1 MPSYISFDIRK
12 RKTVTN
18 GLARHNERQP
28 GMKHTNTNIKNE
40 RTKDNI
46 TLVTSDLSYPK
57 RIEKIIEEQHTS
69 KRKVR
74 FDAVRLITT
83 TVELGG
89 DIRNKPE
96 KEQIEFLMATYE
108 YLKNEYGENNIA
120 HASIH
125 VDETCPHLHFD
136 FVPIKDGSLN
146 AKHVVGNKK
155 DMKATQNKL
164 LKTMQD
170 KFPQHDFKR
179 KNSTIKGIDRKIWQ
193 SIQDQKKKIEAEIA
207 EKISNFNRAAKIKL
221 SELNEK
227 EQKLISYDKGLK
239 QREGHLN
246 ASEQNLKTKQGEF
259 ELYQKTRVKQLDDK
273 EKALNQR
280 SEELVKNEA
289 KQDKKELTLNQREIE
304 LNQYKERLK
313 RQEKENKEKEKENE
327 EKEKEIA
334 YKNTLLKSKQLQQEQ
349 DFNKREDTLQ
359 RREQTLTTQENAI
372 KSTLNEFK
380 TLIDEQ
386 KLTLKTVEEYEEK
399 ADKFAE
405 SFKFGEDEFVNM
417 INDLNKNNER
427 GDSFER

>member
-12 RKTVTN
+12 RKTATN

-28 GMKHTNTNIKNE
+28 GMKHTNSNIKHN

-46 TLVTSDLSYPK
+46 MLVTSDLSYPK
-57 RIEKIIEEQHTS
+57 RIENIIEKEHTS

-89 DIRNKPE
+89 DIRDKSE
-96 KEQIEFLMATYE
+96 KEQVEFLLGTYE
-108 YLKNEYGENNIA
+108 YLKNEYGENNIV

-146 AKHVVGNKK
+146 AKTVVGNKK
-155 DMKATQNKL
+155 DMKTTQNKL
-164 LKTMQD
+164 LKAMQE
-170 KFPQHDFKR
+170 KYSQHDFKR

-207 EKISNFNRAAKIKL
+207 EKISNFNRNAKIKL
-221 SELNEK
+221 SEIDEREK
-227 EQKLISYDKGLK
+227 RVTTLETDLK
-239 QREGHLN
+239 QREGLLN
-246 ASEQNLKTKQGEF
+246 ASEENLKTKQDNF
-259 ELYQKTRVKQLDDK
+259 EVYRKTRVKQLDDK

-280 SEELVKNEA
+280 SEDVVKNEA
-289 KQDKKELTLNQREIE
+289 KQDKREDILNQREIE
-304 LNQYKERLK
+304 LNQYQERLK
-313 RQEKENKEKEKENE
+313 RQEKENE
-327 EKEKEIA
+327 EKEKEIELR
-334 YKNTLLKSKQLQQEQ
+334 NTLLKSKELRNEREHE
-349 DFNKREDTLQ
+349 KREDLLQ
-359 RREQTLTTQENAI
+359 RREQALTTQENTI
-372 KSTLNEFK
+372 KSTLSEFK
-380 TLIDEQ
+380 ELINEQ

-405 SFKFGEDEFVNM
+405 SFTFGEDEFVNM

-427 GDSFER
+427 GNSFER

>member
-1 MPSYISFDIRK
+1 MIFMPSYISFDIRK

-28 GMKHTNTNIKNE
+28 GMKHTNSNIKND

-74 FDAVRLITT
+74 HDAVRLITT

-89 DIRNKPE
+89 DIRDKSE
-96 KEQIEFLMATYE
+96 KEQVDFLLETYD
-108 YLKNEYGENNIA
+108 YLKNEYGENNIV

-146 AKHVVGNKK
+146 ARSVVGNKK
-155 DMKATQNKL
+155 DMKTTQNKL

-179 KNSTIKGIDRKIWQ
+179 KNSTIKGVDRRIWQ
-193 SIQDQKKKIEAEIA
+193 SIQDQKKKVEAEID
-207 EKISNFNRAAKIKL
+207 EKISNFKRNAKIKL
-221 SELNEK
+221 SEIDEREK
-227 EQKLISYDKGLK
+227 RVTTLENDLK
-239 QREGHLN
+239 EREGRLN
-246 ASEQNLKTKQGEF
+246 ASEDALEIKQEKF
-259 ELYQKTRVKQLDDK
+259 ELYQKNKVKKLEDK
-273 EKALNQR
+273 ETKLNQR
-280 SEELVKNEA
+280 SEDLVKNES
-289 KQDKKELTLNQREIE
+289 KQDKKELMLKEREIE
-304 LNQYKERLK
+304 LNQYEERLK
-313 RQEKENKEKEKENE
+313 EEEKENE

-334 YKNTLLKSKQLQQEQ
+334 YKNTLFKSKQLRQEQ
-349 DFNKREDTLQ
+349 EFAKREDKLQ
-359 RREQTLTTQENAI
+359 RREQELTTKEDTI

-380 TLIDEQ
+380 ELINEQ
-386 KLTLKTVEEYEEK
+386 KLTLKTVEEYEEQ
-399 ADKFAE
+399 ANKFAD
-405 SFKFGEDEFVNM
+405 SFEFGEDEFVNM

-427 GDSFER
+427 GNSFER

>member
-1 MPSYISFDIRK
+1 MIFVPSYISFDIRK

-28 GMKHTNTNIKNE
+28 GMKHANTNIKNE

-69 KRKVR
+69 KRKIR

-96 KEQIEFLMATYE
+96 KEQIEFLMATYD

-146 AKHVVGNKK
+146 AKNVVGNKK

-193 SIQDQKKKIEAEIA
+193 SIQDQKKKIEAELA
-207 EKISNFNRAAKIKL
+207 EKIANFNRNAKIRRSQL
-221 SELNEK
+221 DET
-227 EQKLISYDKGLK
+227 EQKLISFAKVLK

-246 ASEQNLKTKQGEF
+246 ASEENLKTKQDNF
-259 ELYQKTRVKQLDDK
+259 EVYRKNKVKELDNK
-273 EKALNQR
+273 ETELNQR
-280 SEELVKNEA
+280 SEDLVKNEA
-289 KQDKKELTLNQREIE
+289 KQDKKELMLNQREIE
-304 LNQYKERLK
+304 LNQYQARL
-313 RQEKENKEKEKENE
+313 KEKEKENE
-327 EKEKEIA
+327 EKQKEIA
-334 YKNTLLKSKQLQQEQ
+334 YKNTLLKSKQLQQQKAHDE
-349 DFNKREDTLQ
+349 REDTLQ
-359 RREQTLTTQENAI
+359 RREQALTTQENTI
-372 KSTLNEFK
+372 KSTLSEFK
-380 TLIDEQ
+380 ELINEQ
-386 KLTLKTVEEYEEK
+386 KLTLKTIEEYEEK
-399 ADKFAE
+399 ADKFAD
-405 SFKFGEDEFVNM
+405 SFKFSEDEFIKTVNA
-417 INDLNKNNER
+417 LTKNKER
-427 GDSFER
+427 GNSIER

>member
-1 MPSYISFDIRK
+1 MIFVPSYISFDIRK

-28 GMKHTNTNIKNE
+28 GMKHANTNIKNE

-96 KEQIEFLMATYE
+96 KEQIEFLMATYD
-108 YLKNEYGENNIA
+108 YLKNEYGEHNIA

-146 AKHVVGNKK
+146 AKNVVGNKK

-207 EKISNFNRAAKIKL
+207 EQISNFNRNAKIKL
-221 SELNEK
+221 SELYEK

-246 ASEQNLKTKQGEF
+246 AFEEILKTKQDNF
-259 ELYQKTRVKQLDDK
+259 EVYRKNKVKELDNK
-273 EKALNQR
+273 ETQLNQR
-280 SEELVKNEA
+280 SEDLVKNEA
-289 KQDKKELTLNQREIE
+289 KQDKKELMLNQREIE
-304 LNQYKERLK
+304 LNQYHARL
-313 RQEKENKEKEKENE
+313 KEKEKENE
-327 EKEKEIA
+327 EKEKEIE
-334 YKNTLLKSKQLQQEQ
+334 YKNTLLKSKQLRQEQ
-349 DFNKREDTLQ
+349 DFNKREDKLQ
-359 RREQTLTTQENAI
+359 RREQALTTQENAI

-399 ADKFAE
+399 ADKFAD

-417 INDLNKNNER
+417 MNDLTKNKER
-427 GDSFER
+427 GNSIEL

>member
-18 GLARHNERQP
+18 GLARHNEREP
-28 GMKHTNTNIKNE
+28 GMKHANKNIKNE

-96 KEQIEFLMATYE
+96 KEQIEFLMATYD

-146 AKHVVGNKK
+146 AKNVVGNKK

-193 SIQDQKKKIEAEIA
+193 SIQDQKKKIEAELA
-207 EKISNFNRAAKIKL
+207 EKIANFNRNAKIRL
-221 SELNEK
+221 SQLDET
-227 EQKLISYDKGLK
+227 EQKLISFAKGLK

-246 ASEQNLKTKQGEF
+246 ASEENLKTKQDNF
-259 ELYQKTRVKQLDDK
+259 EVYRKNKVKELDNK
-273 EKALNQR
+273 ETQLNQR
-280 SEELVKNEA
+280 SENLVKNEA
-289 KQDKKELTLNQREIE
+289 KQDKNELMLNQREIE
-304 LNQYKERLK
+304 LNQYQARL
-313 RQEKENKEKEKENE
+313 KEKEKENE
-327 EKEKEIA
+327 EKEKEIE
-334 YKNTLLKSKQLQQEQ
+334 YKNTVLKSKQLRQEQ
-349 DFNKREDTLQ
+349 EFEKREDKLQ
-359 RREQTLTTQENAI
+359 RREQALTTQENSI
-372 KSTLNEFK
+372 KSTLSEFK
-380 TLIDEQ
+380 ELINEQ

-399 ADKFAE
+399 ADKFAD
-405 SFKFGEDEFVNM
+405 SFKFGEDEFVNT
-417 INDLNKNNER
+417 INALTKNKER
-427 GDSFER
+427 GSSFER

>member
-57 RIEKIIEEQHTS
+57 RIEKIIDEQHTS

-74 FDAVRLITT
+74 HDAVRLITT

-96 KEQIEFLMATYE
+96 KEQIEFLMATYD

-146 AKHVVGNKK
+146 ARSVVGNKK
-155 DMKATQNKL
+155 DMKTTQNKL

-179 KNSTIKGIDRKIWQ
+179 KNATVKGIDRKIWQ
-193 SIQDQKKKIEAEIA
+193 NIQDQKKKVEAEIN
-207 EKISNFNRAAKIKL
+207 EKISNFNRNAKIKL
-221 SELNEK
+221 SELDEK
-227 EQKLISYDKGLK
+227 EQKLISYANGLK
-239 QREGHLN
+239 EREGRLN
-246 ASEQNLKTKQGEF
+246 ASEDEFKTKQDNF
-259 ELYQKTRVKQLDDK
+259 ELYQKNTVEKLKDK
-273 EKALNQR
+273 ETQLNQR
-280 SEELVKNEA
+280 SEDLVKNES
-289 KQDKKELTLNQREIE
+289 KQDKKELMLNQREIE
-304 LNQYKERLK
+304 LNQYQERLK
-313 RQEKENKEKEKENE
+313 EQEKEQE
-327 EKEKEIA
+327 EKDKEIE
-334 YKNTLLKSKQLQQEQ
+334 YKNTLLKSKQMRQEQ
-349 DFNKREDTLQ
+349 DFNKREDELAT
-359 RREQTLTTQENAI
+359 REQALTTKEDTI

-380 TLIDEQ
+380 ELINEQ
-386 KLTLKTVEEYEEK
+386 KLTLKTVEEYEEQ
-399 ADKFAE
+399 ANKFAD
-405 SFKFGEDEFVNM
+405 SFEFGEDEFVNM

-427 GDSFER
+427 GNSLER

>member
-57 RIEKIIEEQHTS
+57 RIEKIIDEQHTS

-74 FDAVRLITT
+74 HDAVRLITT

-96 KEQIEFLMATYE
+96 KEQIEFLMATYD

-146 AKHVVGNKK
+146 ARSVVGNKK
-155 DMKATQNKL
+155 DMKTTQNKL

-179 KNSTIKGIDRKIWQ
+179 KNATVKGIDRKIWQ
-193 SIQDQKKKIEAEIA
+193 NIQDQKKKVEAEIN
-207 EKISNFNRAAKIKL
+207 EKISNFNRNAKIKL
-221 SELNEK
+221 SELDEK
-227 EQKLISYDKGLK
+227 EQKLISYANGLK
-239 QREGHLN
+239 EREGRLN
-246 ASEQNLKTKQGEF
+246 ASEENLKTKQDNF
-259 ELYQKTRVKQLDDK
+259 ELYQKNTVKKLKDK
-273 EKALNQR
+273 ETQLNQR
-280 SEELVKNEA
+280 SEDVVKNES
-289 KQDKKELTLNQREIE
+289 KQDKKELMLNQREIE
-304 LNQYKERLK
+304 LNQYHERL
-313 RQEKENKEKEKENE
+313 KEKEKENE
-327 EKEKEIA
+327 EKEKQIE
-334 YKNTLLKSKQLQQEQ
+334 YKNTRLKSKQLRQEQ
-349 DFNKREDTLQ
+349 EFEKREDELT
-359 RREQTLTTQENAI
+359 RREQALTTQENTI
-372 KSTLNEFK
+372 KSTLSEFK
-380 TLIDEQ
+380 ELINEQ
-386 KLTLKTVEEYEEK
+386 KLTLKTVEKYEEK
-399 ADKFAE
+399 ADKFAD
-405 SFKFGEDEFVNM
+405 SLKFGADEFVNT
-417 INDLNKNNER
+417 INALTKNKER
-427 GDSFER
+427 GSSFER

>member
-18 GLARHNERQP
+18 GLARHNEREP

-57 RIEKIIEEQHTS
+57 RIEKIIDEQHTS

-96 KEQIEFLMATYE
+96 KEQIEFLLATYD

-193 SIQDQKKKIEAEIA
+193 SIQEQKKKIEAEIN
-207 EKISNFNRAAKIKL
+207 EKISNFNRNAKIKL
-221 SELNEK
+221 SELHEK

-239 QREGHLN
+239 EREGRLN
-246 ASEQNLKTKQGEF
+246 ASEENLKTKQDNF
-259 ELYQKTRVKQLDDK
+259 EVYRKNKVKELDNK
-273 EKALNQR
+273 ETQLNQR
-280 SEELVKNEA
+280 SEDLVKNEA
-289 KQDKKELTLNQREIE
+289 KQDKKELMLKERERE
-304 LNQYKERLK
+304 LNQYQERL
-313 RQEKENKEKEKENE
+313 KEKEKENE
-327 EKEKEIA
+327 EKEKQIE
-334 YKNTLLKSKQLQQEQ
+334 YKNTLLKSKQLRQEQ
-349 DFNKREDTLQ
+349 DFNKREDKLQ
-359 RREQTLTTQENAI
+359 RREQALTTQENTI
-372 KSTLNEFK
+372 KSTLSEFK
-380 TLIDEQ
+380 ELINEQ

-427 GDSFER
+427 GNSFER

>member
-12 RKTVTN
+12 RKTITN

-57 RIEKIIEEQHTS
+57 RIEKIIDEQHTS

-74 FDAVRLITT
+74 HDAVRLITT

-96 KEQIEFLMATYE
+96 KEQIEFLMATYD

-146 AKHVVGNKK
+146 ARSVVGNKK
-155 DMKATQNKL
+155 DMKTTQNKL

-193 SIQDQKKKIEAEIA
+193 NIQDQKKKVEAEIN
-207 EKISNFNRAAKIKL
+207 EKISNFNRNAKIKL
-221 SELNEK
+221 SELDEK
-227 EQKLISYDKGLK
+227 EQKLISYADGLK
-239 QREGHLN
+239 EREGRLN
-246 ASEQNLKTKQGEF
+246 AFEDEFKNKQDNF
-259 ELYQKTRVKQLDDK
+259 ELYQKNTVKKLKDK
-273 EKALNQR
+273 ETQLNQR
-280 SEELVKNEA
+280 SKTLVENEA
-289 KQDKKELTLNQREIE
+289 KQDKKELMLKEREIE
-304 LNQYKERLK
+304 LNQYNERL
-313 RQEKENKEKEKENE
+313 KEKEKENE
-327 EKEKEIA
+327 EKEKEIDF
-334 YKNTLLKSKQLQQEQ
+334 KNSLLKSKQLQQQKAHDE
-349 DFNKREDTLQ
+349 REDELE
-359 RREQTLTTQENAI
+359 RREQKLTTKEDTI
-372 KSTLNEFK
+372 KSTISEFK
-380 TLIDEQ
+380 ELINEQ
-386 KLTLKTVEEYEEK
+386 KLTLKTVEEYEEQ
-399 ADKFAE
+399 ANKFAD
-405 SFKFGEDEFVNM
+405 SFEFGEDDF
-417 INDLNKNNER
+417 IKTISDLNKNNER
-427 GDSFER
+427 GNSFER

>member
-28 GMKHTNTNIKNE
+28 GMKHTNSNIKND

-74 FDAVRLITT
+74 HDAVRLITT

-89 DIRNKPE
+89 DIREKSE
-96 KEQIEFLMATYE
+96 KEQVDFLLGTYE
-108 YLKNEYGENNIA
+108 YLKNEYGENNIV

-146 AKHVVGNKK
+146 ARSVVGNKK
-155 DMKATQNKL
+155 DMKTTQNKL

-179 KNSTIKGIDRKIWQ
+179 KNSTIKGIDRRIWQ
-193 SIQDQKKKIEAEIA
+193 SIQNQKKKVEAEIN
-207 EKISNFNRAAKIKL
+207 ETISNFNRNAKIKL
-221 SELNEK
+221 SELDEK
-227 EQKLISYDKGLK
+227 EQNLISYANGLK
-239 QREGHLN
+239 EREGRLN
-246 ASEQNLKTKQGEF
+246 ASEDEFKNKQDNF
-259 ELYQKTRVKQLDDK
+259 ELYQKNTVKKLKDK
-273 EKALNQR
+273 ETQLNQR
-280 SEELVKNEA
+280 SEDLVKNES
-289 KQDKKELTLNQREIE
+289 KQDKKELMLNQREIE
-304 LNQYKERLK
+304 LNQYQARL
-313 RQEKENKEKEKENE
+313 KEKEKENE

-334 YKNTLLKSKQLQQEQ
+334 YKNTLLKSKQLQQQKAHDE
-349 DFNKREDTLQ
+349 REDTLQ
-359 RREQTLTTQENAI
+359 RREQALTTQENTI
-372 KSTLNEFK
+372 KSTLSEFK
-380 TLIDEQ
+380 ELINEQ

-399 ADKFAE
+399 ADKFAD
-405 SFKFGEDEFVNM
+405 SFKFGEDEFVNT
-417 INDLNKNNER
+417 INALTKNKER
-427 GDSFER
+427 GNSIER

>member
-1 MPSYISFDIRK
+1 MIFVPSYISFDIRK

-28 GMKHTNTNIKNE
+28 GMKHANTNIKHE

-146 AKHVVGNKK
+146 AKNVVGNKK

-179 KNSTIKGIDRKIWQ
+179 KNSTIKGIDRRIWQ
-193 SIQDQKKKIEAEIA
+193 SIQDQKKKVEAEID
-207 EKISNFNRAAKIKL
+207 EKISNFKRNAKIKL
-221 SELNEK
+221 SEIDEREK
-227 EQKLISYDKGLK
+227 RVNTLENDLK
-239 QREGHLN
+239 EREGRLN
-246 ASEQNLKTKQGEF
+246 ASEENLKTKQGEF
-259 ELYQKTRVKQLDDK
+259 DVYQKNKVKELNNK
-273 EKALNQR
+273 ETQLNQR
-280 SEELVKNEA
+280 SEDLVKNEA

-304 LNQYKERLK
+304 LNQYHERL
-313 RQEKENKEKEKENE
+313 KEKEKENE

-334 YKNTLLKSKQLQQEQ
+334 YKNTLLKSKQLRQEQ

-427 GDSFER
+427 GNSFER

>member
-18 GLARHNERQP
+18 GLARHNEREP
-28 GMKHTNTNIKNE
+28 GMKHANKNIKNE

-96 KEQIEFLMATYE
+96 KEQIEFLMATYD

-125 VDETCPHLHFD
+125 LDETCPHLHFD

-146 AKHVVGNKK
+146 AKNVVGNKK

-193 SIQDQKKKIEAEIA
+193 SIQDQKKKIEAELA
-207 EKISNFNRAAKIKL
+207 EKIANFNRNAKIRL
-221 SELNEK
+221 SQLDET
-227 EQKLISYDKGLK
+227 EQKLISFAKGLK

-246 ASEQNLKTKQGEF
+246 ASEEKLKTKQDNF
-259 ELYQKTRVKQLDDK
+259 KKKKKNKVKELDNK
-273 EKALNQR
+273 ETQLNQR
-280 SEELVKNEA
+280 SEDLVKNES
-289 KQDKKELTLNQREIE
+289 KQDKKELMLNQREIE
-304 LNQYKERLK
+304 LNQYHERL
-313 RQEKENKEKEKENE
+313 KEKEKEQE
-327 EKEKEIA
+327 EKEKEIEF
-334 YKNTLLKSKQLQQEQ
+334 KKTLLNTKQHQQEREHE
-349 DFNKREDTLQ
+349 KRADLLQ
-359 RREQTLTTQENAI
+359 RREQALTTQENTI
-372 KSTLNEFK
+372 KSTLSEFK
-380 TLIDEQ
+380 ELINEQ

-399 ADKFAE
+399 ADKFAN

-427 GDSFER
+427 GNSFER

>member
-57 RIEKIIEEQHTS
+57 RIEKIIDEQHTS

-74 FDAVRLITT
+74 HDAVRLITT

-96 KEQIEFLMATYE
+96 KEQIEFLMATYD

-146 AKHVVGNKK
+146 ARSVVGNKK
-155 DMKATQNKL
+155 DMKTTQNKL

-179 KNSTIKGIDRKIWQ
+179 KNATVKGIDRKIWQ
-193 SIQDQKKKIEAEIA
+193 NIQDQKKKVEAEIN
-207 EKISNFNRAAKIKL
+207 EKISNFNRNAKIKL
-221 SELNEK
+221 SELDEK
-227 EQKLISYDKGLK
+227 EQKLISYANGLK
-239 QREGHLN
+239 EREGRLN
-246 ASEQNLKTKQGEF
+246 ASEDEFKNKQDNF
-259 ELYQKTRVKQLDDK
+259 ELYQKNTVKKLKDK
-273 EKALNQR
+273 ETQLNQR
-280 SEELVKNEA
+280 SEDLVKNES
-289 KQDKKELTLNQREIE
+289 KQDKKELMLKERERE
-304 LNQYKERLK
+304 LNQYEERIK
-313 RQEKENKEKEKENE
+313 QEEKENE
-327 EKEKEIA
+327 EKEKEIE
-334 YKNTLLKSKQLQQEQ
+334 YKNTLLKSKQLRQEQ
-349 DFNKREDTLQ
+349 EFETREDELA
-359 RREQTLTTQENAI
+359 RREQELTTKEDTI
-372 KSTLNEFK
+372 KSTISEFK
-380 TLIDEQ
+380 ELINEQ
-386 KLTLKTVEEYEEK
+386 KLTLKTIEEYEEQ
-399 ADKFAE
+399 ANKFAD
-405 SFKFGEDEFVNM
+405 SFEFGEDEFVNM

-427 GDSFER
+427 GNSFER

>member
-57 RIEKIIEEQHTS
+57 RIEKIIDEQHTS

-74 FDAVRLITT
+74 HDAVRLITT

-96 KEQIEFLMATYE
+96 KEQIEFLMATYD

-146 AKHVVGNKK
+146 ARSVVGNKK
-155 DMKATQNKL
+155 DMKTTQNKL

-179 KNSTIKGIDRKIWQ
+179 KNATVKGIDRKIWQ
-193 SIQDQKKKIEAEIA
+193 NIQDQKKKVEAEIN
-207 EKISNFNRAAKIKL
+207 EKISNFNRNAKIKL
-221 SELNEK
+221 SELDEK
-227 EQKLISYDKGLK
+227 EQKLISYANGLK
-239 QREGHLN
+239 EREGRLN
-246 ASEQNLKTKQGEF
+246 ASEENLKTKQDNF
-259 ELYQKTRVKQLDDK
+259 ELYQKNTVKKLKDK
-273 EKALNQR
+273 ETQLNQR
-280 SEELVKNEA
+280 SEDVVKNEA
-289 KQDKKELTLNQREIE
+289 KQDKKELMLNQREIE
-304 LNQYKERLK
+304 LNQYNERL
-313 RQEKENKEKEKENE
+313 KEKEKENE
-327 EKEKEIA
+327 EKEKEIE
-334 YKNTLLKSKQLQQEQ
+334 YKQTLLKSKELRNEREHE
-349 DFNKREDTLQ
+349 KREQ
-359 RREQTLTTQENAI
+359 ALTTQENTI
-372 KSTLNEFK
+372 KSTISEFK
-380 TLIDEQ
+380 ELINEQ
-386 KLTLKTVEEYEEK
+386 KLTLKTVEEYEEQ
-399 ADKFAE
+399 ANKFAD
-405 SFKFGEDEFVNM
+405 SFEFGEDEFTKVVK
-417 INDLNKNNER
+417 DLTKNNER
-427 GDSFER
+427 GNSFER

>member
-12 RKTVTN
+12 RKTITN

-57 RIEKIIEEQHTS
+57 RIEKIIDEQHTS

-74 FDAVRLITT
+74 HDAVRLITT

-96 KEQIEFLMATYE
+96 KEQIEFLMATYD

-146 AKHVVGNKK
+146 ARSVVGNKK
-155 DMKATQNKL
+155 DMKTTQNKL

-193 SIQDQKKKIEAEIA
+193 NIQDQKKKVEAEIN
-207 EKISNFNRAAKIKL
+207 EKISNFNRNAKIKL
-221 SELNEK
+221 SELDEK
-227 EQKLISYDKGLK
+227 EQKLISYADGLK
-239 QREGHLN
+239 EREGRLN
-246 ASEQNLKTKQGEF
+246 ASEDEFKNKQDNF
-259 ELYQKTRVKQLDDK
+259 ELYQKNTVKKLKDK
-273 EKALNQR
+273 ETQLNQR
-280 SEELVKNEA
+280 SEDLVKTES
-289 KQDKKELTLNQREIE
+289 KQDKKELMLNQREIE
-304 LNQYKERLK
+304 LNQYHERL
-313 RQEKENKEKEKENE
+313 KEKEKEQE
-327 EKEKEIA
+327 EKDKEIE
-334 YKNTLLKSKQLQQEQ
+334 YKNTLLKSKQLRQEQ
-349 DFNKREDTLQ
+349 EFEKREDKLQ
-359 RREQTLTTQENAI
+359 TREQALTTKEDTI

-380 TLIDEQ
+380 ELINEQ
-386 KLTLKTVEEYEEK
+386 KLTLNTVEEYEEQ
-399 ADKFAE
+399 ANKFAD
-405 SFKFGEDEFVNM
+405 SFEFGEDDF
-417 INDLNKNNER
+417 IKTISDLNKNNER
-427 GDSFER
+427 GNSFEL

>member
-57 RIEKIIEEQHTS
+57 RIEKIIDEQHTS

-74 FDAVRLITT
+74 HDAVRLITT

-96 KEQIEFLMATYE
+96 KEQIEFLMATYD

-146 AKHVVGNKK
+146 ARSVVGNKK
-155 DMKATQNKL
+155 DMKTTQNKL

-179 KNSTIKGIDRKIWQ
+179 KNATVKGIDRKIWQ
-193 SIQDQKKKIEAEIA
+193 NIQDQKKKVEAEIN
-207 EKISNFNRAAKIKL
+207 EKISNFNRNAKIKL
-221 SELNEK
+221 SELDEK
-227 EQKLISYDKGLK
+227 EQKLISYANGLK
-239 QREGHLN
+239 EREGRLN
-246 ASEQNLKTKQGEF
+246 ASEDEFKNKQDNF
-259 ELYQKTRVKQLDDK
+259 ELYQKNTVKKLKDK
-273 EKALNQR
+273 ETQLNQR
-280 SEELVKNEA
+280 SEDLVKNEA
-289 KQDKKELTLNQREIE
+289 KQDKKELMLKEREIE
-304 LNQYKERLK
+304 LNQYQERLK
-313 RQEKENKEKEKENE
+313 KEEKENE
-327 EKEKEIA
+327 EKEKEIE
-334 YKNTLLKSKQLQQEQ
+334 YKQTLLKSKELRNEREHER
-349 DFNKREDTLQ
+349 REDELE
-359 RREQTLTTQENAI
+359 RREQALTTKEDTI

-380 TLIDEQ
+380 ELINEQ
-386 KLTLKTVEEYEEK
+386 KLTLKTVEEYEEQ
-399 ADKFAE
+399 ANKFAD
-405 SFKFGEDEFVNM
+405 SFEFGEDEFVNM

-427 GDSFER
+427 GSSLER

>member
-28 GMKHTNTNIKNE
+28 GMKHANTNIKNE

-146 AKHVVGNKK
+146 AKNVVGNKK

-179 KNSTIKGIDRKIWQ
+179 KNATIKGIDRKIWQ
-193 SIQDQKKKIEAEIA
+193 NIQDQKKKIEAEIA
-207 EKISNFNRAAKIKL
+207 EKISNFNRNAKIKL

-246 ASEQNLKTKQGEF
+246 ASEENLKTKQDNF
-259 ELYQKTRVKQLDDK
+259 EVYRKNKVKELDNK
-273 EKALNQR
+273 ETQLNQR
-280 SEELVKNEA
+280 SEDLVKNEA
-289 KQDKKELTLNQREIE
+289 KQDKKELMLNQREIE
-304 LNQYKERLK
+304 LNQYQARLK
-313 RQEKENKEKEKENE
+313 EKKKENE
-327 EKEKEIA
+327 EKEKEIE
-334 YKNTLLKSKQLQQEQ
+334 YKNTLLKSKQLQQQKAHDE
-349 DFNKREDTLQ
+349 REDELA
-359 RREQTLTTQENAI
+359 RREQALTTQENVI

-386 KLTLKTVEEYEEK
+386 KLILKTVEEYEEK
-399 ADKFAE
+399 ADKFAD

-417 INDLNKNNER
+417 INDFNKNNER
-427 GDSFER
+427 GNSFER

>member
-1 MPSYISFDIRK
+1 MIFVPSYISFDIRK

-28 GMKHTNTNIKNE
+28 GMKHANTNIKNE

-57 RIEKIIEEQHTS
+57 RIEKIIDEQHTS

-96 KEQIEFLMATYE
+96 KEQIEFLMATYD

-146 AKHVVGNKK
+146 AKNVVGNKK

-193 SIQDQKKKIEAEIA
+193 SIQDQKKKIEAELA
-207 EKISNFNRAAKIKL
+207 EKIANFNRNAKIRRSQL
-221 SELNEK
+221 DET
-227 EQKLISYDKGLK
+227 EQKLISFAKGLK
-239 QREGHLN
+239 QREGLLN
-246 ASEQNLKTKQGEF
+246 VSEENLKTKQDDF
-259 ELYQKTRVKQLDDK
+259 ELYRKNKVKELDNK
-273 EKALNQR
+273 ETELNQR
-280 SEELVKNEA
+280 SEDLVKNEA
-289 KQDKKELTLNQREIE
+289 KQDKKELMLNQREIE
-304 LNQYKERLK
+304 LNQYQTRL
-313 RQEKENKEKEKENE
+313 KEKEKENE

-334 YKNTLLKSKQLQQEQ
+334 YKNTLLKSKQLQQQKAHDE
-349 DFNKREDTLQ
+349 REDTLQ
-359 RREQTLTTQENAI
+359 RREQALTTQENTI
-372 KSTLNEFK
+372 KSTLSEFK
-380 TLIDEQ
+380 ELINEQ

-399 ADKFAE
+399 ADKFAD
-405 SFKFGEDEFVNM
+405 SFKFGEDEFIKTVNA
-417 INDLNKNNER
+417 LTKNKER
-427 GDSFER
+427 GNSIER

>member
-28 GMKHTNTNIKNE
+28 GMKHTNTNIKHN

-89 DIRNKPE
+89 NIRNKPE

-146 AKHVVGNKK
+146 AKNVVGNKK

-193 SIQDQKKKIEAEIA
+193 SIQDQKKKIEAEID
-207 EKISNFNRAAKIKL
+207 EKISNFKRNAKIKL
-221 SELNEK
+221 SEIDEREK
-227 EQKLISYDKGLK
+227 RVTTRENDLK
-239 QREGHLN
+239 EREGRLN
-246 ASEQNLKTKQGEF
+246 VSEDKFKTKQEEF
-259 ELYQKTRVKQLDDK
+259 DLYQKNKVKELKDK
-273 EKALNQR
+273 ETKLNQR

-289 KQDKKELTLNQREIE
+289 KQDKKELMLKEREIE
-304 LNQYKERLK
+304 LNQYQERL
-313 RQEKENKEKEKENE
+313 KEKEKENE
-327 EKEKEIA
+327 EKEKQIE
-334 YKNTLLKSKQLQQEQ
+334 YKNTLLKSKQLRQEQ
-349 DFNKREDTLQ
+349 DFNQREDELA
-359 RREQTLTTQENAI
+359 RREQALTTQENTI
-372 KSTLNEFK
+372 KSTLSEFK
-380 TLIDEQ
+380 ELINEQ

-399 ADKFAE
+399 ADKFAD
-405 SFKFGEDEFVNM
+405 SFKFGEDEFVNT
-417 INDLNKNNER
+417 INALTKNKER
-427 GDSFER
+427 GNSIER

>member
-57 RIEKIIEEQHTS
+57 RIEKIIDEQHTS

-74 FDAVRLITT
+74 HDAVRLITT

-96 KEQIEFLMATYE
+96 KEQIEFLMATYD

-146 AKHVVGNKK
+146 ARSVVGNKK
-155 DMKATQNKL
+155 DMKTTQNKL

-179 KNSTIKGIDRKIWQ
+179 KNATVKGIDRKIWQ
-193 SIQDQKKKIEAEIA
+193 NIQDQKKKVEAEIN
-207 EKISNFNRAAKIKL
+207 EKISNFNRNAKIKL
-221 SELNEK
+221 SELDEK
-227 EQKLISYDKGLK
+227 EQKLISYANGLK
-239 QREGHLN
+239 EREGRLN
-246 ASEQNLKTKQGEF
+246 ASEDEFKNKQDNF
-259 ELYQKTRVKQLDDK
+259 ELYQKNTVKKLKDK
-273 EKALNQR
+273 ETQLNQR
-280 SEELVKNEA
+280 SEDLVKNES
-289 KQDKKELTLNQREIE
+289 KQDKKELMLNQREIE
-304 LNQYKERLK
+304 LNQYQERLK
-313 RQEKENKEKEKENE
+313 EQEKEQE
-327 EKEKEIA
+327 EKDKEIE
-334 YKNTLLKSKQLQQEQ
+334 YKNTLLKSKQLRQEQ
-349 DFNKREDTLQ
+349 EFEKREDKLQ
-359 RREQTLTTQENAI
+359 RREQELTTKEDTI
-372 KSTLNEFK
+372 KSTISEFK
-380 TLIDEQ
+380 ELINEQ
-386 KLTLKTVEEYEEK
+386 KLTLKTVEEYEEQ
-399 ADKFAE
+399 ANKFAD
-405 SFKFGEDEFVNM
+405 SFEFGEDDF
-417 INDLNKNNER
+417 IKTISDLNKNNER
-427 GDSFER
+427 GNSFEL

>member
-57 RIEKIIEEQHTS
+57 RIEKIIDEQHTS

-74 FDAVRLITT
+74 HDAVRLITT

-96 KEQIEFLMATYE
+96 KEQIEFLMATYD

-146 AKHVVGNKK
+146 ARSVVGNKK
-155 DMKATQNKL
+155 DMKTTQNKL

-179 KNSTIKGIDRKIWQ
+179 KNATVKGIDRKIWQ
-193 SIQDQKKKIEAEIA
+193 NIQDQKKKVEAEIN
-207 EKISNFNRAAKIKL
+207 EKISNFNRNAKIKL
-221 SELNEK
+221 SELDEK
-227 EQKLISYDKGLK
+227 EQKLISYANGLK
-239 QREGHLN
+239 EREGRLN
-246 ASEQNLKTKQGEF
+246 ASEDEFKTKQDNF
-259 ELYQKTRVKQLDDK
+259 EVYRKNKVKELNDK
-273 EKALNQR
+273 ETQLNQR
-280 SEELVKNEA
+280 SEDLVKNES
-289 KQDKKELTLNQREIE
+289 KQDKKELMLNQRERE
-304 LNQYKERLK
+304 LNQYLERVK
-313 RQEKENKEKEKENE
+313 NKEE
-327 EKEKEIA
+327 EQEQKEKEIA
-334 YKNTLLKSKQLQQEQ
+334 YKQTLLKSKQLQQQKAHDE
-349 DFNKREDTLQ
+349 REDELA
-359 RREQTLTTQENAI
+359 RRQQTLTTQENTI

-380 TLIDEQ
+380 ELINEQ
-386 KLTLKTVEEYEEK
+386 KLTLKTVEEYEEQ
-399 ADKFAE
+399 ANKFAD
-405 SFKFGEDEFVNM
+405 SFEFGEDDFTKVV
-417 INDLNKNNER
+417 NDLTKNNER
-427 GDSFER
+427 GNSIER

>member
-1 MPSYISFDIRK
+1 MIFMPSYISFDIRK

-28 GMKHTNTNIKNE
+28 GMKHTNSNIKND

-57 RIEKIIEEQHTS
+57 RIEKIIDEQHTS

-74 FDAVRLITT
+74 HDAVRLITT

-96 KEQIEFLMATYE
+96 KEQIEFLMATYD

-146 AKHVVGNKK
+146 ARSVVGNKK
-155 DMKATQNKL
+155 DMKTTQNKL

-179 KNSTIKGIDRKIWQ
+179 KNATVKGIDRKIWQ
-193 SIQDQKKKIEAEIA
+193 NIQDQKKKVEAEIN
-207 EKISNFNRAAKIKL
+207 EKISNFNRNAKIKL

-227 EQKLISYDKGLK
+227 EQKLISYANGLK
-239 QREGHLN
+239 EREGRLN
-246 ASEQNLKTKQGEF
+246 ASEDEFKNKQDNF
-259 ELYQKTRVKQLDDK
+259 ELYQKNTVKKLKDK
-273 EKALNQR
+273 ETQLNQR
-280 SEELVKNEA
+280 SEDLVKNEA
-289 KQDKKELTLNQREIE
+289 KQDKKELMLKEREIE
-304 LNQYKERLK
+304 LNQYQERLK
-313 RQEKENKEKEKENE
+313 KEEKENE
-327 EKEKEIA
+327 EKEKEIE
-334 YKNTLLKSKQLQQEQ
+334 YKQTLLKSKELRNEREHER
-349 DFNKREDTLQ
+349 REDELE
-359 RREQTLTTQENAI
+359 RREQALTTKEDTI

-380 TLIDEQ
+380 ELINEQ
-386 KLTLKTVEEYEEK
+386 KLTLKTVEEYEEQ
-399 ADKFAE
+399 ANKFAD
-405 SFKFGEDEFVNM
+405 SFEFAEDEFVNT
-417 INDLNKNNER
+417 INALTKNKESRNDLEL
-427 GDSFER
+427 

>member
-57 RIEKIIEEQHTS
+57 RIEKIIDEQHTS

-74 FDAVRLITT
+74 HDAVRLITT

-96 KEQIEFLMATYE
+96 KEQIEFLMATYD

-146 AKHVVGNKK
+146 ARSVVGNKK
-155 DMKATQNKL
+155 DMKTTQNKL

-179 KNSTIKGIDRKIWQ
+179 KNSSIKGIDRRIWQ
-193 SIQDQKKKIEAEIA
+193 SIQDQKKKVEAEID
-207 EKISNFNRAAKIKL
+207 EKISNFKRNAKIKL
-221 SELNEK
+221 SEIDEREK
-227 EQKLISYDKGLK
+227 NVTTLENDLK
-239 QREGHLN
+239 EREGRLN
-246 ASEQNLKTKQGEF
+246 ASEDELEIKQEKF
-259 ELYQKTRVKQLDDK
+259 ELYQKNKVKKLEDK
-273 EKALNQR
+273 ETKLNQR
-280 SEELVKNEA
+280 SEDLVKNES
-289 KQDKKELTLNQREIE
+289 KQDKKELMLKEREIE
-304 LNQYKERLK
+304 LNQYEERLK
-313 RQEKENKEKEKENE
+313 QEEKENE
-327 EKEKEIA
+327 EKEKQIE
-334 YKNTLLKSKQLQQEQ
+334 YKNTILKSKQLRQEQ
-349 DFNKREDTLQ
+349 EFEKREDKLQ
-359 RREQTLTTQENAI
+359 RREQELTTQENTI

-380 TLIDEQ
+380 ELINEQ
-386 KLTLKTVEEYEEK
+386 KLTLKTVEEYEAK
-399 ADKFAE
+399 ADKFAD
-405 SFKFGEDEFVNM
+405 SFNFGEDDF
-417 INDLNKNNER
+417 IKTISDLNKNNER
-427 GDSFER
+427 GNSFEL

>member
-18 GLARHNERQP
+18 GLARHNEREP
-28 GMKHTNTNIKNE
+28 GMKHANKNIKNE

-57 RIEKIIEEQHTS
+57 RIEKIIEKQHTS

-96 KEQIEFLMATYE
+96 KEQIEFLLATYD

-146 AKHVVGNKK
+146 AKNVVGNKK

-193 SIQDQKKKIEAEIA
+193 SIQDQKKKIEAEIN
-207 EKISNFNRAAKIKL
+207 EKISNFNRNAKIKL
-221 SELNEK
+221 SELHEK

-239 QREGHLN
+239 EREGRLN

-280 SEELVKNEA
+280 SENLVKNEA

-304 LNQYKERLK
+304 LNQYNERLK
-313 RQEKENKEKEKENE
+313 RQ
-327 EKEKEIA
+327 EKEIA
-334 YKNTLLKSKQLQQEQ
+334 YKNTLLKSKQLRQEQ
-349 DFNKREDTLQ
+349 ELDKRENKLQ
-359 RREQTLTTQENAI
+359 RREQALTTQENAI

-427 GDSFER
+427 GNSFER

>member
-57 RIEKIIEEQHTS
+57 RIEKIIDEQHTS

-74 FDAVRLITT
+74 HDAVRLITT

-96 KEQIEFLMATYE
+96 KEQIEFLMATYD

-146 AKHVVGNKK
+146 ARSVVGNKK
-155 DMKATQNKL
+155 DMKTTQNKL

-179 KNSTIKGIDRKIWQ
+179 KNATVKGIDRKIWQ
-193 SIQDQKKKIEAEIA
+193 NIQDQKKKVEAEIN
-207 EKISNFNRAAKIKL
+207 EKISNFNRNAKIKL
-221 SELNEK
+221 SELDEK
-227 EQKLISYDKGLK
+227 EQKLISYANGLK
-239 QREGHLN
+239 EREGRLN
-246 ASEQNLKTKQGEF
+246 ASEENLKTKQDNF
-259 ELYQKTRVKQLDDK
+259 ELYQKNTVKKLKDK
-273 EKALNQR
+273 ETQLNQR
-280 SEELVKNEA
+280 SEDVVKNEA
-289 KQDKKELTLNQREIE
+289 KQDKKELMLNQREIE
-304 LNQYKERLK
+304 LNQYNERL
-313 RQEKENKEKEKENE
+313 KEKEKENE
-327 EKEKEIA
+327 EKEKEIE
-334 YKNTLLKSKQLQQEQ
+334 YKQTLLKSKELRNEREHE
-349 DFNKREDTLQ
+349 KREDKLQ
-359 RREQTLTTQENAI
+359 RREQALTTQENTI

-380 TLIDEQ
+380 ELINEQ
-386 KLTLKTVEEYEEK
+386 KLTLKTVEEYEEQ
-399 ADKFAE
+399 ANKFAD
-405 SFKFGEDEFVNM
+405 SFEFGEDEFVNM

-427 GDSFER
+427 GNSLER